1 MRTDADK
8 LTETRGRLD
17 VRFISMI
24 NPNEEKSTEGNFT
37 KQDTPN
43 PLPSRPEGIMAAEES
58 AFDTPSGTTSS
69 GDVWAEG
76 RQRLT
81 QARERTQLFLRENP
95 VPAILGALGLGVA
108 IGWALRHA
116 TAGEEREEEI
126 KTPMGNVNWSFLSLP
141 FLWPF
146 FRSIRDRY
154 ESSAESLKDGASR
167 LKDIDIS
174 SYTKPIRKRWKA
186 WRR

>member
-1 MRTDADK
+1 
-8 LTETRGRLD
+8 
-17 VRFISMI
+17 MI
-24 NPNEEKSTEGNFT
+24 NPNEEKFTEGNFENA
-37 KQDTPN
+37 DASN
-43 PLPSRPEGIMAAEES
+43 PLPSRPEGIVAAEES
-58 AFDTPSGTTSS
+58 EFDAPSGRATSS

-95 VPAILGALGLGVA
+95 VPALLGALGLGVA

-116 TAGEEREEEI
+116 VGSEDKEPETES
-126 KTPMGNVNWSFLSLP
+126 TLGNVNWSFLSLP
-141 FLWPF
+141 FLWPL
-146 FRSIRDRY
+146 FRSVKDRY
-154 ESSAESLKDGASR
+154 DSSAETLKDGASK
-167 LKDIDIS
+167 LKNIDIS

>member
-1 MRTDADK
+1 
-8 LTETRGRLD
+8 
-17 VRFISMI
+17 MI
-24 NPNEEKSTEGNFT
+24 NPNEEKFAEGDFT
-37 KQDTPN
+37 QPDTSN
-43 PLPSRPEGIMAAEES
+43 PLPSRPEGIVAAEES
-58 AFDTPSGTTSS
+58 EFDAPSGRASSS
-69 GDVWAEG
+69 GDVWAQG

-95 VPAILGALGLGVA
+95 IPAILGALGLGVA

-116 TAGEEREEEI
+116 TADEDKEVEM
-126 KTPMGNVNWSFLSLP
+126 KTPMGNINWSFLSLP

-146 FRSIRDRY
+146 FRSVKDRY

-167 LKDIDIS
+167 IKNIDIA

-186 WRR
+186 WTR

>member
-1 MRTDADK
+1 
-8 LTETRGRLD
+8 
-17 VRFISMI
+17 MI
-24 NPNEEKSTEGNFT
+24 NPNEEKFPEGNLT
-37 KQDTPN
+37 KQEASN
-43 PLPSRPEGIMAAEES
+43 PLPSRPEGIVAAEES
-58 AFDTPSGTTSS
+58 EFDSPSGPATSS

-76 RQRLT
+76 RHRLT

-116 TAGEEREEEI
+116 TAGEDKEVEI
-126 KTPMGNVNWSFLSLP
+126 KSPMGNINWSFMSLP

-146 FRSIRDRY
+146 FRSVKDRY
-154 ESSAESLKDGASR
+154 ESSTETLKDGASR
-167 LKDIDIS
+167 LKNIDIS